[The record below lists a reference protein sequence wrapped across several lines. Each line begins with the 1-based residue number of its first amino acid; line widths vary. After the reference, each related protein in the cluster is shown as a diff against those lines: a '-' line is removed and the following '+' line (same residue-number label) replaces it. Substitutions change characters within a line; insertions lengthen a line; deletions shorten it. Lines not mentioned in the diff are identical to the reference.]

1 MILLVDLGNS
11 RVKWAHWRDGRLGE
25 QHAAPYAGWSVE
37 DWQRTLFDEPG
48 IERVVAARVGGGPDA
63 AALDAAA
70 RRALAR
76 PVTFVATTAEAAGV
90 RNAYPDPALLGVDRW
105 LAVIGGYARVGGPCC
120 VADVGTAATVDGVDA
135 DGRHLGGFIVP
146 GPDLMMRALWRGT
159 ADLATH
165 TATSG
170 AAAGALFADNTRDA
184 IDRGCRL
191 AVAALVERSVREMTR
206 RIGRAPRLILTGGA
220 APAVAS
226 LLETTAEE
234 VPDLVLR
241 GLAIVADEGSG
252 G

>member
-11 RVKWAHWRDGRLGE
+11 RVKWASWRDGRLGE
-25 QHAAPYAGWSVE
+25 QHAAAYAGWSVE
-37 DWQRTLFDEPG
+37 DWHRTLFAEPG

-70 RRALAR
+70 RRATAH
-76 PVTFVATTAEAAGV
+76 PVTFVATTAEAGGV
-90 RNAYPDPALLGVDRW
+90 RNAYPDPGLLGVDRW
-105 LAVIGGYARVGGPCC
+105 IAVIGAYHLVGGACC
-120 VADVGTAATVDGVDA
+120 VADIGTAATVDGVDA

-170 AAAGALFADNTRDA
+170 EAAGSLFADNTRDA
-184 IDRGCRL
+184 IERGCRL
-191 AVAALVERSVREMTR
+191 AVAALVDRSVSEMTR
-206 RIGRAPRLILTGGA
+206 RTGTEPRLVLTGGA

-226 LLETTAEE
+226 LLETTAET

-241 GLAIVADEGSG
+241 GLAIVAREGSG